1 MMKGA
6 GRGGNRQT
14 EKVNNS
20 QLVAGWLVPQRVASD
35 WTMIKVMSVWV
46 MLFDQTTWKPRQHR
60 SEISAKHLYF
70 LALTAGPALN
80 LSPYLS
86 PPVRHSASG
95 FFSISICLSHRH
107 LLLSLSA
114 GIISRQESEAL
125 LANAAEGCFLVRVS
139 ERIWGYTLSYRT
151 AAGFK
156 HFLVD
161 ASGDYYGFLGVDQN
175 RHATL
180 ADLIDFH
187 KVKHRTCS
195 MSDKRALRAIA
206 EPTGQE

>member
-107 LLLSLSA
+107 LLLSLCRNNITA
-114 GIISRQESEAL
+114 G
-125 LANAAEGCFLVRVS
+125 VRSFAGERRRGLFSGQS
-139 ERIWGYTLSYRT
+139 EREN
-151 AAGFK
+151 
-156 HFLVD
+156 
-161 ASGDYYGFLGVDQN
+161 LGVHAVLPHRRGVQAFPHRRLWGLLRLSGSRPEPA
-175 RHATL
+175 RHL
-180 ADLIDFH
+180 SRP
-187 KVKHRTCS
+187 HRF
-195 MSDKRALRAIA
+195 
-206 EPTGQE
+206 P